1 MFQIALNAPK
11 DSVTYK
17 NSVNN
22 GGQLYHR
29 FTFNKIFQPA
39 TEQEEVFNEMVLPKL
54 KEFMEGRN
62 QLIFTYGATSSGK
75 TFTIQGNSEK
85 PGILPRAL
93 DAILWVDYSSWSYLS
108 Q

>member
-93 DAILWVDYSSWSYLS
+93 DAIL
-108 Q
+108 